1 MLSRIKEFGKLQTPG
16 ATLSSQGR
24 EGFVAPKDWRI
35 TKQLNRPPLTGHRV
49 MDPRCFLQESF
60 LSHRFPNDEGS
71 TKIIRSR
78 KNKGKPKWKNLAHQ
92 DVTSCA
98 PPA

>member
-35 TKQLNRPPLTGHRV
+35 TKQLNRPPLTGHRG
-49 MDPRCFLQESF
+49 MDP
-60 LSHRFPNDEGS
+60 
-71 TKIIRSR
+71 
-78 KNKGKPKWKNLAHQ
+78 
-92 DVTSCA
+92 
-98 PPA
+98 